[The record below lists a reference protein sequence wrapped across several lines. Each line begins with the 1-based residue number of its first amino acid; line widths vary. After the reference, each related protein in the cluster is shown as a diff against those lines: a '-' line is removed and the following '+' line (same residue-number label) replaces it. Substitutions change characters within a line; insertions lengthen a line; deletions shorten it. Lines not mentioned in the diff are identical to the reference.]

1 MNFFII
7 VFASLLV
14 IVGGYAALNARKR
27 TANCN
32 KLKTAAASIG
42 SISAKDVAYSQ
53 PLRNYQIK
61 SSYNSCASGNFQ
73 NDWVDMCALQNA
85 IQQGCRLLD
94 FEVYDIE
101 GETGVA
107 VSSKSV
113 FTEKGVY
120 NWLPIDQVI
129 QGVSTLAFATAT
141 CPNFNDPLFLNFR
154 VKSTHV
160 HVFDDIATALSTYL
174 GPRLLPNKYSYEAD
188 GKNITATPL
197 NKFIGKVIVVVDK
210 SNTLVESSKLDEY
223 MNLGGNSVFCRELSY
238 NDVVFTTDMNELIDF
253 NRKNVTICMPNLST
267 KAANYDSSVAFPFG
281 VQMCAMCFQT
291 DDDNLTAYNEL
302 FNSAGHAFIMKPA
315 DLLYVPVTVDP
326 LPPLDK
332 SLSYGYTN
340 HASEYYNFNL

>member
-1 MNFFII
+1 MSIFII
-7 VFASLLV
+7 IFATLLV
-14 IVGGYAALNARKR
+14 IVGGFTAMKARKR
-27 TANCN
+27 ASNCS
-32 KLKTAAASIG
+32 KLASSASIG
-42 SISAKDVAYSQ
+42 SISARDLNYMK

-113 FTEKGVY
+113 FTEKGAY

-129 QGVSTLAFATAT
+129 QGVSAMAFATTT
-141 CPNFNDPLFLNFR
+141 CPNFNDPLLLNFR

-160 HVFDDIATALSTYL
+160 RVFDDIANALSTYL

-188 GKNITATPL
+188 GTNITAMPL
-197 NKFIGKVIVVVDK
+197 GLFIGKVIVVVDK

-223 MNLGGNSVFCRELSY
+223 MNLGGNSVFCRQLSY
-238 NDVVFTTDMNELIDF
+238 NDVAFTPDMNELIEF
-253 NRKNVTICMPNLST
+253 NKKNVTICLPNLGT
-267 KAANYDSSVAFPFG
+267 QAANYDSSVAFPFG
-281 VQMCAMCFQT
+281 VQMCAMSFQT
-291 DDDNLTAYNEL
+291 EDDNLTAYNEL
-302 FNSAGHAFIMKPA
+302 FNGAGHAFIMKPA
-315 DLLYVPVTVDP
+315 NLLYVPVIVDP

-332 SLSYGYTN
+332 SLSYGYTT
-340 HASEYYNFNL
+340 HKSKYYNFNL